1 MEFALFETALGWM
14 AVGRTEA
21 GIRRVVLPRE
31 SRAAAF
37 EALVE
42 GRGRI
47 KTPLCERDTAAFESL
62 ISRLCRFMDGHAVE
76 FPDRLDTTGWTP
88 FSRRVWETTRKIP
101 YGRTWSYGQVAA
113 AMGQP
118 RACRAVGQALH
129 RNPVPVIVPCHR
141 VIGADSSLTG
151 FGSGLALKQTLLRLE
166 SVAGA
171 ISPP

>member
-1 MEFALFETALGWM
+1 MEFALFLTALGWM

-21 GIRRVVLPRE
+21 GIRRVVLPRK
-31 SRAAAF
+31 SRDAAF

-47 KTPLCERDTAAFESL
+47 GTPLWERDATAFESL
-62 ISRLCRFMDGHAVE
+62 TSRLCRFMDGNAVE
-76 FPDRLDTTGWTP
+76 FPDRLDTMGWTP
-88 FSRRVWETTRKIP
+88 FSARAWETTRQIP
-101 YGRTWSYGQVAA
+101 YGRTWRYGQVAA
-113 AMGQP
+113 ALGEP

-151 FGSGLALKQTLLRLE
+151 FGSGLELKQALLRLE
-166 SVAGA
+166 SAAGA
-171 ISPP
+171 IIPP